1 MAAPDAPRPRIESLD
16 QFRGYTVAAMFLVNF
31 IGSFALVPAIFKHH
45 HTYASYADT
54 VMPQFF
60 FAVGFAYRLVYLRRR
75 EADGTRA
82 AVSRAVWRNTA
93 LVLLG
98 LAVYH
103 IDRVAADWAAFQ
115 ERGFW
120 TCVAGSQWPR
130 AIQTLVHIGLTGFWV
145 LPVIGARPAVRVA
158 FLACSGAAF
167 VVLSHVWYYDWL
179 WAHRVI
185 DGGPFGFMTWTVPL
199 LAGSLAHDAVLAR
212 GARRA
217 IAPLCAWGAAFMAL
231 GYGVAC
237 LTALGPA
244 SPGAPA
250 AGSSAWPDEGCSVVV
265 NREESTP
272 RRGSR
277 SSGSSVARLS
287 STLSSLI
294 VAITGGSACR
304 RAAESSS
311 PEPAGESCRDT
322 EGKLS
327 SGALPPPL
335 RRRELTNRP
344 RFAGRT
350 RRSRLP
356 RRRSSASSRLNAAW
370 TGPAR
375 SGAAPLNFER
385 AGAPGADPVRQESCT
400 RGLASCSTLVTSA
413 GAVAA
418 TVAAT
423 RGRWPLA
430 L

>member
-1 MAAPDAPRPRIESLD
+1 MSAVAAPDAPRPRIESLD

-31 IGSFALVPAIFKHH
+31 IGSFELVPAIFKHH
-45 HTYASYADT
+45 HTYVSYADT

-82 AVSRAVWRNTA
+82 AVSRALWRNTA

-115 ERGFW
+115 VRGFW
-120 TCVAGSQWPR
+120 TCMAESQWPR

-145 LPVIGARPAVRVA
+145 LPVIGARPAARVA

-199 LAGSLAHDAVLAR
+199 LAGSLAYDAIAAR

-217 IAPLCAWGAAFMAL
+217 IAPLCAWGAALMAL

-250 AGSSAWPDEGCSVVV
+250 AARVLAAPPFVPPWHPSDIWTMSQKAGSVSYLTFSAGFSLAVYALCVYLCDV
-265 NREESTP
+265 
-272 RRGSR
+272 RGL
-277 SSGSSVARLS
+277 GLGLFG
-287 STLSSLI
+287 TLGRNALAGYLVHDLI
-294 VAITGGSACR
+294 GSAVG
-304 RAAESSS
+304 
-311 PEPAGESCRDT
+311 PFVPRD
-322 EGKLS
+322 
-327 SGALPPPL
+327 
-335 RRRELTNRP
+335 
-344 RFAGRT
+344 
-350 RRSRLP
+350 
-356 RRRSSASSRLNAAW
+356 
-370 TGPAR
+370 
-375 SGAAPLNFER
+375 APLWY
-385 AGAPGADPVRQESCT
+385 
-400 RGLASCSTLVTSA
+400 
-413 GAVAA
+413 VAA
-418 TVAAT
+418 AFGLYFAASWLFVAYLN
-423 RGRWPLA
+423 RHKLFLRL
-430 L
+430 